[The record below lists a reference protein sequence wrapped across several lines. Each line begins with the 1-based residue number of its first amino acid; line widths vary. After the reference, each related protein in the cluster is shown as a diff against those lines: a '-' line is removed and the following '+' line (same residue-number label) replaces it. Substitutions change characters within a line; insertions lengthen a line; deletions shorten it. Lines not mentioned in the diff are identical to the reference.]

1 MKETVESAARF
12 PIRILLACITWRELE
27 TVKDRDAAS
36 ASPVIFVY
44 VWDEEETIGVELS
57 TVFGQFDGNVIMIDP
72 LLGT

>member
-1 MKETVESAARF
+1 M
-12 PIRILLACITWRELE
+12 
-27 TVKDRDAAS
+27 
-36 ASPVIFVY
+36 IFVY